1 MHMSSFCQIP
11 TDCFPII
18 LWSKGDQIRGDQI
31 RNKLEKGTKL
41 QKGTK
46 LEGPQ
51 VVIINPIA
59 PERSTV
65 AEQHTPNSYCSKL
78 QVVYLNEL
86 RDILALGYIRP
97 WAILG
102 S

>member
-1 MHMSSFCQIP
+1 M
-11 TDCFPII
+11 
-18 LWSKGDQIRGDQI
+18 
-31 RNKLEKGTKL
+31 
-41 QKGTK
+41 
-46 LEGPQ
+46 
-51 VVIINPIA
+51 VIINPIA

-102 S
+102 SLLKVEVFRPSFLAPASANKSTVKTTWAEQQKTSYISSIV